1 MSCKIYKIKCNI
13 TGNIYVGSS
22 KLDLEKRIS
31 LHISNY
37 NCSSN
42 SNCSSSIILQ
52 NNDYFYEIIEE
63 CDLNNRK
70 ERERYYI
77 NHTENCINTI
87 KLKGTSI
94 EDKRK
99 ATKKQDDKRR
109 HCPIRKEQVSKN
121 KKRYYEYQ
129 YSWGG
134 DKRFNNNLLLI
145 DVNLF
150 KQ

>member
-1 MSCKIYKIKCNI
+1 MSCIIYRIVDN
-13 TGNIYVGSS
+13 TNGNVYVGSS

-37 NCSSN
+37 KNPNS
-42 SNCSSSIILQ
+42 SNCSSSIIIQ

-77 NHTENCINTI
+77 NHTEKCINTI
-87 KLKGTSI
+87 KLNGTSI

-99 ATKKQDDKRR
+99 ATKKYDDKRR

-121 KKRYYEYQ
+121 KKSYNKFQ
-129 YSWGG
+129 FSWGG
-134 DKRFNNNLLLI
+134 DKRYNNNLLQI
-145 DVNLF
+145 DLDLF
-150 KQ
+150 K